1 MNKLKIAVLDNGAD
15 EKILALCGLP
25 DIIQQN
31 KGNISDEE
39 DLFLHGTNCAMI
51 IGLNCAD
58 AELYSYKLLDNTGK
72 GNVDDL
78 KSAFDWC
85 LMNNIRL
92 VNLSFGTTHF
102 KDKGIIRQLVN
113 QYANKGLII
122 IAATANSGYT
132 AFPASF
138 SNVIGVKAKDTF
150 NIDAEGLR
158 DKGVDFAAPSEH
170 KIWFGGN
177 DITLQKSN
185 SYAAPYVTAMAG
197 RLMMEQSWINNVWQI
212 KKHLYQKFRG
222 KCVQYIP
229 DWIEKGW
236 IAGKVL
242 KSKAEVYFEVAAK
255 EEADTVI
262 LYDKNEFNEYREKHI
277 VYLGNEIAEQPD
289 TQCFFWSRRNRK
301 EQILCS
307 RIKKESIN
315 IPVILIKSD
324 KEQDQIWWLTEL
336 RKCFEAEG
344 YNAYAIS
351 TEQESVLYDLE
362 YIPFA
367 VDEDIS
373 NKIGD
378 FLYWQTYYNQSDL
391 IICGIQDQI
400 WWLTELR
407 KCFEAEGYNAYAI
420 STEQESVLYD
430 LEYIPFAVDEDISN
444 KIGDFLYWQ
453 TYYNQSD
460 LIICGIQEKESIGV
474 EADIFVRIENGKKQT
489 GIQIYCDKIKKTQMC
504 FGTLGEQQIKKVYD
518 CLLTILTEDEDEE

>member
-150 NIDAEGLR
+150 NIDAEGW
-158 DKGVDFAAPSEH
+158 DKVVDFAAPSEH

-177 DITLQKSN
+177 DITLQKIN

-197 RLMMEQSWINNVWQI
+197 RLMMKQSSIDNVWRLRSI
-212 KKHLYQKFRG
+212 YTRNSGENVYNIFRIG
-222 KCVQYIP
+222 S
-229 DWIEKGW
+229 EKESS
-236 IAGKVL
+236 AGKV
-242 KSKAEVYFEVAAK
+242 
-255 EEADTVI
+255 
-262 LYDKNEFNEYREKHI
+262 
-277 VYLGNEIAEQPD
+277 
-289 TQCFFWSRRNRK
+289 
-301 EQILCS
+301 
-307 RIKKESIN
+307 
-315 IPVILIKSD
+315 
-324 KEQDQIWWLTEL
+324 
-336 RKCFEAEG
+336 
-344 YNAYAIS
+344 
-351 TEQESVLYDLE
+351 
-362 YIPFA
+362 
-367 VDEDIS
+367 
-373 NKIGD
+373 
-378 FLYWQTYYNQSDL
+378 
-391 IICGIQDQI
+391 
-400 WWLTELR
+400 
-407 KCFEAEGYNAYAI
+407 
-420 STEQESVLYD
+420 
-430 LEYIPFAVDEDISN
+430 
-444 KIGDFLYWQ
+444 
-453 TYYNQSD
+453 
-460 LIICGIQEKESIGV
+460 
-474 EADIFVRIENGKKQT
+474 
-489 GIQIYCDKIKKTQMC
+489 
-504 FGTLGEQQIKKVYD
+504 
-518 CLLTILTEDEDEE
+518 

>member
-307 RIKKESIN
+307 RIKKENIN
-315 IPVILIKSD
+315 IPVILLKSG

-336 RKCFEAEG
+336 RKSFEAEG

-367 VDEDIS
+367 VDE
-373 NKIGD
+373 N
-378 FLYWQTYYNQSDL
+378 
-391 IICGIQDQI
+391 
-400 WWLTELR
+400 
-407 KCFEAEGYNAYAI
+407 
-420 STEQESVLYD
+420 
-430 LEYIPFAVDEDISN
+430 ISN

-474 EADIFVRIENGKKQT
+474 EADIFVRIESSYRHTFYHSSTVQKITQFIRFLSWQST
-489 GIQIYCDKIKKTQMC
+489 HGICH
-504 FGTLGEQQIKKVYD
+504 LGERTGKNPVEIFRFYRSRGYTDIPTSVTKRPGIYD
-518 CLLTILTEDEDEE
+518 IGIETVNIRDSFTHKRIRSLFVIVFKIYHQAVFEY